1 MQQFLKSKVKNKLKK
16 LNEANVINISRSTL
30 ASSGIGTNSLNDGL
44 TFNRV
49 FGTRVQ
55 DRKISLNVPDAC
67 QLLGVFESN
76 DSGDADLPSLTLTA
90 YSGPSGNNSDLIV
103 GEKITGLDSNAVA
116 VVVEKPS
123 DTTLGIVLLNQ
134 NTFNIGET
142 VKAEKSGVTA

>member
-1 MQQFLKSKVKNKLKK
+1 M
-16 LNEANVINISRSTL
+16 
-30 ASSGIGTNSLNDGL
+30 

-116 VVVEKPS
+116 LVVEKPNT
-123 DTTLGIVLLNQ
+123 TTLGIVLLNQ
-134 NTFNIGET
+134 NEFNIPYGNYTTPKIYQNYISTLNLDTKELYLFSES
-142 VKAEKSGVTA
+142 KKIERFPIFSSNL